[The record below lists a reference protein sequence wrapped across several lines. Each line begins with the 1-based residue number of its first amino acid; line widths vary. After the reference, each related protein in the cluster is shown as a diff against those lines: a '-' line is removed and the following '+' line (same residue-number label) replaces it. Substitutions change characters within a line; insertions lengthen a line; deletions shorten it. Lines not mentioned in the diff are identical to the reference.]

1 VLGTVSA
8 SDVNAY
14 CKAHGYASGGQYGPG
29 NNWCNE
35 YGPAKQVNMTDVCR
49 WRYPS
54 YPNVKADG
62 NTCKSS

>member
-14 CKAHGYASGGQYGPG
+14 CKAHGNSGGGGGSEGNYWCYGPSG
-29 NNWCNE
+29 
-35 YGPAKQVNMTDVCR
+35 KVSMTDICR